1 MSENKN
7 RFKALLSSDDNK
19 NSNKFLNSNKKWK
32 GDRNN
37 NNVNDRWKNLNDE
50 KKNVFHSRRN
60 NRGRGRGRG
69 RRFFGR
75 NRVTPMNNDPNF
87 KPNLVG
93 RGEVSFTPQVKSVNK
108 IQKNKKK
115 DKLKPLIKKE
125 EVEDKISE
133 EELKLTLALA
143 EKYQYFT
150 ESEEE
155 GEEGEEGEV
164 LESWS
169 SDEGGNIKEVIHNK
183 LPLKD
188 NSAW

>member
-1 MSENKN
+1 MSGNKN

-19 NSNKFLNSNKKWK
+19 KSNKFLNSNKKWK
-32 GDRNN
+32 GDKNNINN
-37 NNVNDRWKNLNDE
+37 NNDNRWKKNDND
-50 KKNVFHSRRN
+50 KRNAFHSRKN
-60 NRGRGRGRG
+60 NRGRGRG

-87 KPNLVG
+87 KPNIVG
-93 RGEVSFTPQVKSVNK
+93 RGEVSFTPQVKPVNK

-155 GEEGEEGEV
+155 EGEEE
-164 LESWS
+164 EE
-169 SDEGGNIKEVIHNK
+169 DEEYD
-183 LPLKD
+183 PLTP
-188 NSAW
+188 STHIV